1 MINKAQKIVHQ
12 SILPISTPSP
22 ISFSSRGYSPISSKP
37 SILTG
42 KPSQYKSPQTTPTKD
57 SVPDQKP
64 SVDQIYQCYSEKKLK
79 NKDELITKLSQKLII
94 REKRIKLLEEENKR
108 LSNLKLSDC

>member
-64 SVDQIYQCYSEKKLK
+64 SVDQIYQCYSRKKLK

-94 REKRIKLLEEENKR
+94 RRKKNKIIRRRKQKTVKLKTF
-108 LSNLKLSDC
+108 